1 MLLKPSRLPRC
12 ARGRLS
18 PFRYSVK
25 PKAGAG
31 AGVLTYSYRRYGDA
45 NHGMTPLYSLID
57 GVQYLFEPRSLVR
70 QPTSTLGPG
79 GEDRTS
85 S

>member
-1 MLLKPSRLPRC
+1 
-12 ARGRLS
+12 
-18 PFRYSVK
+18 
-25 PKAGAG
+25 
-31 AGVLTYSYRRYGDA
+31 VLTYSYRRYGDA